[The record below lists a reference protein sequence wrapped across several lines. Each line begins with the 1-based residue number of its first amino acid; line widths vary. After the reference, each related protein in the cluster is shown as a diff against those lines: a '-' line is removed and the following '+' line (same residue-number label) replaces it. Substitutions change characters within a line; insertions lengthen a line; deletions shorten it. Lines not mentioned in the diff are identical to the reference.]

1 MSATTDSHDI
11 RHIGQVKWFNNKTGY
26 GFITAIDGDLLG
38 KDIFTHFSA
47 IHVSDSQYKYLMQG
61 EYVEFGVIKLQQGN
75 HEYQST
81 NITGIKGG
89 TLMCEAR
96 NMAFSQDRKSKT
108 PAENRPASPITAPPG
123 V

>member
-1 MSATTDSHDI
+1 MSATTDSQDV

-26 GFITAIDGDLLG
+26 GFITVIDGDLTG
-38 KDIFTHFSA
+38 KYIFTHYSA
-47 IHVSDSQYKYLMQG
+47 IHVSNSQYKYLMQG
-61 EYVEFGVIKLQQGN
+61 EYVEFGVIKLDQGN

-81 NITGIKGG
+81 NISGIKGG

-96 NMAFSQDRKSKT
+96 NTAFSQERKPRT
-108 PAENRPASPITAPPG
+108 NVDERPASPTTVPPG